1 MYFLV
6 KFVLEKQQGE
16 QANNFWRGK
25 TYRLKHE
32 NVHTDTNETIY
43 FLKIQWIKIPIPQL
57 IFYIQEY
64 DFPSESL
71 NVSIGI
77 LCLHKVHFPS
87 HGHDL

>member
-43 FLKIQWIKIPIPQL
+43 FLKIQ
-57 IFYIQEY
+57 
-64 DFPSESL
+64 
-71 NVSIGI
+71 
-77 LCLHKVHFPS
+77 
-87 HGHDL
+87 